1 MAYNRK
7 LLYTKS
13 FPSWNTPEGN
23 LGSVSVDYAI
33 TPIQLVATEIN
44 EPGSTITYA
53 VTTGSLPTGLT
64 LSSSGEISGTTTGYS
79 ANETV
84 NFTVTATDDEGETAV
99 RGFSFL
105 VLSIYEIDYLLIA
118 GGGGGGV
125 AYSGGGGAGG
135 YRTSYSG
142 AGLEKSGGNTSTEA
156 SLLFYPNKQITITV
170 GSGGAGTTVAQ
181 NISGE
186 SGGNTEISEA
196 SITTI
201 TAVGGGGGSAY
212 NTAIPGNGGSGGG
225 GGGEEP
231 SFGTGISGQGT
242 NGGPGSTGAIYR
254 GGGGGGAA
262 TAGSPGGSSGSGGT
276 GGSGLYST
284 ISGSSVPRAGG
295 GGGGI
300 FNATGLPAGAGGI
313 GGGGA
318 GGYGAGD
325 GIAGSANT
333 GSGGGGAGG
342 VGNGATGT
350 GDGGNGGSG
359 VVILRMPTINYS
371 GTTTGSP
378 TVTTNGSDTILI
390 YTGSGTYTT

>member
-23 LGSVSVDYAI
+23 LGVVVNDVAM

-53 VTTGSLPTGLT
+53 VTTGALPTGLN
-64 LSSSGEISGTTTGYS
+64 LSSSGEISGTPTGYTF
-79 ANETV
+79 NQTV
-84 NFTVTATDDEGETAV
+84 NFTITATDDEGETAV
-99 RGFSFL
+99 RDFSFQVL
-105 VLSIYEIDYLLIA
+105 VNYEIDYLLIA

-156 SLLFYPNKQITITV
+156 SLLFNSNKQIAITV

-181 NISGE
+181 NISGQ

-201 TAVGGGGGSAY
+201 TAVGGGGGGSY
-212 NTAIPGNGGSGGG
+212 NAGIPGNGGSGGG
-225 GGGEEP
+225 GGGEES

-242 NGGPGSTGAIYR
+242 NGGIGSTNTIYR

-300 FNATGLPAGAGGI
+300 YNVSGLPAGAGGI

-318 GGYGAGD
+318 GGVAAGD
-325 GIAGSANT
+325 GIAGNANT

-342 VGNGATGT
+342 IGSGANGS

-378 TVTTNGSDTILI
+378 TVTTDGTDTILT